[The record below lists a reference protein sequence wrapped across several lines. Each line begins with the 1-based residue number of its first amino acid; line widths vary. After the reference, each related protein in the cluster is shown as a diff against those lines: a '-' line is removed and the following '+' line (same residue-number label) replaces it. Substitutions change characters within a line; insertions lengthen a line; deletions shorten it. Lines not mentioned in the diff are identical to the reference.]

1 MCHHVLAYTTST
13 CAGAQTHDG
22 RKIVCPG
29 SALALSATLPHMHCS
44 GDVRHLTRGGTS
56 AAARVEGIN
65 RCCGS
70 AHGHVLRKRRG
81 GGGVRTKAIQEALG
95 RQAGRQAG
103 RQQGKQGRGGAGRR
117 QGTGQAEDL
126 RPWTTAS
133 NLVGV
138 EASILGGQHVALALP
153 QHAAQ
158 RGVAGVVAETAVAGA
173 NMLGS
178 SSCGL
183 ACAWETSQQS
193 GVACEGMAL

>member
-1 MCHHVLAYTTST
+1 MCHHVLACTTST

-44 GDVRHLTRGGTS
+44 GDVRHVTRGGTS

-70 AHGHVLRKRRG
+70 AHGHVLRKRREV
-81 GGGVRTKAIQEALG
+81 GVLEQGRYKRHWAG

-103 RQQGKQGRGGAGRR
+103 NRGSSEGEGAGRR

-153 QHAAQ
+153 QRAAQ
-158 RGVAGVVAETAVAGA
+158 RGVAGAVAETAVAGA